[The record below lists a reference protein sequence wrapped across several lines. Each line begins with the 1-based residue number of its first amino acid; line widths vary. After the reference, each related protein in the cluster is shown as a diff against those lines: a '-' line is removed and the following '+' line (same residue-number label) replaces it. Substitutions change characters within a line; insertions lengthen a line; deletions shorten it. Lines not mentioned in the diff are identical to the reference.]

1 MRQSVLV
8 EEAGGVLHL
17 TIDRQPRLNAIDL
30 AAMTELG
37 DLIRAAA
44 DRPSVRVIVLTE
56 LDAALAREKDGQ
68 IELLTSADFLEGMTA
83 MLTRRTPNFTGAV
96 HPVAAPA

>member
-1 MRQSVLV
+1 MSQSILA
-8 EEAGGVLHL
+8 EEAGGVLCL

-44 DRPSVRVIVLTE
+44 DRRSVRAIVLTGAGTAFCTGAD
-56 LDAALAREKDGQ
+56 LAAAAA
-68 IELLTSADFLEGMTA
+68 ADS
-83 MLTRRTPNFTGAV
+83 TRRASSTSSTARRT
-96 HPVAAPA
+96 